1 MPVVNE
7 KKDCASCL
15 YCKKE
20 IPSVVQDYSVKNYG
34 FALCRY
40 HQGYLK
46 PKLAKATEAARK
58 LFVALLERD
67 VPVKIEIFDGYK
79 HIDIAIP
86 EAKVNIEVD
95 GAHHHFN
102 AAQATIDLQR
112 TLYSFQ
118 KGYVTLRIPNSL
130 IYDNL
135 QQTANYIVDY
145 LHASITLLDQ

>member
-1 MPVVNE
+1 MAVVNE
-7 KKDCASCL
+7 KKDSSFCL

-20 IPSVVQDYSVKNYG
+20 IPLVVQDYSLKNYG

-46 PKLAKATEAARK
+46 PKLEKATAAARK

-67 VPVKIEIFDGYK
+67 VPAKIEIFDGYK

-102 AAQATIDLQR
+102 AAQATADLQR
-112 TLYSFQ
+112 TVYSFR
-118 KGYVTLRIPNSL
+118 KGYITLRIPNLL
-130 IYDNL
+130 IYNNV
-135 QQTANYIVDY
+135 QQTADYVVDY
-145 LHASITLLDQ
+145 LQASLTHIN